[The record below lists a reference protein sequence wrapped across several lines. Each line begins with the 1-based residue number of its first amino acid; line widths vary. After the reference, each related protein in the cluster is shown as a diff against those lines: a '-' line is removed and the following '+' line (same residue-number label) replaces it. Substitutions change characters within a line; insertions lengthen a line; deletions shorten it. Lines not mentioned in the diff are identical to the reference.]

1 MTFGLLLSRLRI
13 SQEQVGSLLFTKNV
27 YITGLPFFTLLS
39 TMAVVL
45 NLICGFGM
53 ELPTECCRTCSFVST
68 KYFLTDFSTQK
79 NHLNLDFL
87 RSEEPKYPPPFS

>member
-1 MTFGLLLSRLRI
+1 MDGMLTMDICFITIKNIYIIDLL
-13 SQEQVGSLLFTKNV
+13 
-27 YITGLPFFTLLS
+27 FFTLLG

-53 ELPTECCRTCSFVST
+53 ELPTECCRTCFSVSK
-68 KYFLTDFSTQK
+68 KYYLAHFSTEK